1 MKKKAVP
8 KRKKEKIV
16 VTAALP
22 YANGPI
28 HVGHLLEYIQADI
41 YSRFLKLSG
50 KDAIYICA
58 SDMHGTP
65 IEVNAKK
72 AGEKPEQFA
81 LKFWKEHQDDFSQFE
96 VHFDNFYKT
105 HSPENKELSE
115 YFFKELKK
123 KKFIYLKEI
132 DTIYCEHDK
141 RYLPDRYVKGKC
153 SNCLAENQYG
163 DICEKCKQV
172 LKCTDL
178 IDPFCVICNHKP
190 IRKKSKH
197 YFFKLSSFSGRLKA
211 WINSNKSNIQE
222 EVKNWLNEWLNKGLD
237 DWCISRDAPYFGFE
251 IPNSRKETGEI
262 KYFYVWLDAPIGYI
276 SSTRN
281 YCSRNKKN
289 WKDYWFKGKVHHII
303 GKDIAYF
310 HFLFWP
316 AMLTAMKMPLP
327 ELIVHGFIT
336 VNNEKM
342 SKSRGTFFTAKD
354 FLKMYPEESLR
365 FYYASHLSREII
377 DINLDL
383 AELKAVNNNVL
394 MGKIGNY
401 CYRVLT
407 FANSNYQELNKIA
420 KEKKIEAEINGLI
433 KEIKKDYEKLDFKSA
448 VKNILK
454 ITDLGNA
461 YFQESEPW
469 KDKDKKREKVAWCV
483 NLARNLAILVNPI
496 LPGFSNKIYPALNEK
511 ELSFEDIN
519 FNWKGKVKKIE
530 LPIKKIEVVHEENF
544 SLDLKV
550 GYVIEVRDHPNADQL
565 YLLKVDFGNAKKQVV
580 AGLKKYLKP
589 NELEGKKW
597 VFCTNLKPAKLRGE
611 MSEAMILAAD
621 DGQKVAPLAVRKTE
635 IGEPVYFEGLKNSK
649 EPISFDDFLKLNM
662 VVSDGKVM
670 FKSHKMLTYK
680 EVVLVDIE
688 DGAQIR

>member
-1 MKKKAVP
+1 MKKK
-8 KRKKEKIV
+8 KEKVI

-28 HVGHLLEYIQADI
+28 HIGHLLEYIQADI

-72 AGEKPEQFA
+72 AGEHPEKFA
-81 LKFWKEHQDDFSQFE
+81 LKFWKEHKEDLSKYE
-96 VHFDNFYKT
+96 INFDNFYKT
-105 HSPENKELSE
+105 HSPENQELSE
-115 YFFKELKK
+115 YFFKELRK

-141 RYLPDRYVKGKC
+141 RYLPDRYVKGRC
-153 SNCLAENQYG
+153 PHCTAENQYG
-163 DICEKCKQV
+163 DICEKCNQV
-172 LKCTDL
+172 LKGIDL
-178 IDPFCVICNHKP
+178 IDPYCVICNHKP

-197 YFFKLSSFSGRLKA
+197 YFFKLSAFSSKLKN
-211 WINSNKSNIQE
+211 WINAKKSNLQPE
-222 EVKNWLNEWLNKGLD
+222 MKNWLNEWLNKGLE

-251 IPNSRKETGEI
+251 IPGSKKETGEL
-262 KYFYVWLDAPIGYI
+262 KYFYVWLDANIGYI
-276 SSTRN
+276 SSTKN
-281 YCSRNKKN
+281 YCSKNKKN
-289 WKDYWFKGKVHHII
+289 WKDYWYKGKVHHII

-316 AMLTAMKMPLP
+316 AMLMAMKIPVP
-327 ELIVHGFIT
+327 QITVHGFIT

-365 FYYASHLSREII
+365 FYYASHLSREIT

-394 MGKIGNY
+394 MGKLGNY

-407 FANSNYQELNKIA
+407 FANSNYLGLNKIS
-420 KEKKIEAEINGLI
+420 KEKKLEKEVNKTI
-433 KEIKKDYEKLDFKSA
+433 KEIKSDYQNLNFRSA

-454 ITDLGNA
+454 IADLGNA

-469 KDKDKKREKVAWCV
+469 KDKDKKREQVAWCV
-483 NLARNLAILVNPI
+483 NLARNLAILINPV
-496 LPGFSNKIYPALNEK
+496 LPGFSKKIFAALDEK
-511 ELSFEDIN
+511 QLTFDDLN
-519 FNWKGKVKKIE
+519 FKWKGKVKKME
-530 LPIKKIEVVHEENF
+530 LPVMKIEVAHEESF
-544 SLDLKV
+544 PLHLRV
-550 GYVIEVRDHPNADQL
+550 GQVKEIKNHPNADQL
-565 YLLKVDFGNAKKQVV
+565 YLLKVDFGDYQRQIV
-580 AGLKKYLKP
+580 AGLRKYLP
-589 NELEGKKW
+589 PEHFEGKKF

-621 DGQKVAPLAVRKTE
+621 NGERVVPLAVKKTE
-635 IGEPVYFEGLKNSK
+635 IGEPVHFDALKNSK
-649 EPISFDDFLKLNM
+649 EVITFDDFLKLNM
-662 VVSDGKVM
+662 VVADGNVV
-670 FKSHKMLTYK
+670 FKGHKMLTDK
-680 EVVLVDIE
+680 EIITVDID
-688 DGAQIR
+688 DGSQIR